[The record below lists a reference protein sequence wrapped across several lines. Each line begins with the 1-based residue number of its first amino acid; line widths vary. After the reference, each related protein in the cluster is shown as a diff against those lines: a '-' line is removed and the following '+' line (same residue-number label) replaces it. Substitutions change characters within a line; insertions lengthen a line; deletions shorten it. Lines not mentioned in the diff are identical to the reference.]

1 MDAQLQDGG
10 GPLISLVCSTIGR
23 PDALRRLLTSVAA
36 AEISDRV
43 EFILVDQSGDQS
55 CAAVLADF
63 ELPGPYRMT
72 TSGLG
77 VSTGRNAGTP
87 LASAPV
93 VAYPDDNCW
102 YPPTTFRSVLEVLGR
117 RPDLG
122 GVTGMQVTEAGAP
135 SMLRWLPGPT
145 AVTRRNFLRTSVS
158 STIFLRRDVL
168 PSPTPF
174 DEGVGVGSP
183 GRRGAG
189 EESDL
194 LLRLIASGHAVEYR
208 PEIRVCQDDDR
219 DQITAAYVAKMAK
232 YGVGQGYLW
241 RRHSLP
247 VSSLVYY
254 SARKVAGAGLRAA
267 RGQKLHARADLAFV
281 RGQVSGWLGVDG

>member
-1 MDAQLQDGG
+1 MAEESRTGG

-36 AEISDRV
+36 AELAERV
-43 EFILVDQSGDQS
+43 EFILVDQSPDQS
-55 CAAVLADF
+55 CAALVDGF
-63 ELPGPYRMT
+63 GLPGPHRVT

-87 LASAPV
+87 LARAPI

-102 YPPTTFRSVLEVLGR
+102 YPPGTFRSVIEKFAVR
-117 RPDLG
+117 TDLS
-122 GVTGMQVTEAGAP
+122 GVTGMQVTEAGVP
-135 SMLRWLPGPT
+135 SMLRWLPEPT
-145 AVTRRNFLRTSVS
+145 TVTRRNFIRTSVS
-158 STIFLRRDVL
+158 STIFLRRDAL

-194 LLRLIASGHAVEYR
+194 LLRLIASGHTVEYR
-208 PEIRVCQDDDR
+208 PEIRVLQDDDR
-219 DQITAAYVAKMAK
+219 DQITAAFVDKMAK

-247 VSSLVYY
+247 VSALAYY
-254 SARKVAGAGLRAA
+254 SARKIAGAGVRAA
-267 RGQKLHARADLAFV
+267 RGQTLHARADLAFV
-281 RGQVSGWLGVDG
+281 RGQVAGWLGVGG

>member
-1 MDAQLQDGG
+1 MVSQARVDD
-10 GPLISLVCSTIGR
+10 GPLVSLVCSTIGR

-36 AEISDRV
+36 AELSERV
-43 EFILVDQSGDQS
+43 EFVLVDQSAAQS
-55 CAAVLADF
+55 CRAVVADF
-63 ELPGPYRMT
+63 GLPGPYRVT
-72 TSGLG
+72 TSGRG

-87 LASAPV
+87 LAGASI

-102 YPPTTFRSVLEVLGR
+102 YPPTIFRAVVEFLAR
-117 RPDLG
+117 RTDLSG
-122 GVTGMQVTEAGAP
+122 ITGMQVTTAGVP
-135 SMLRWLPGPT
+135 SMLRWLPQPAT
-145 AVTRRNFLRTSVS
+145 VTRRNFLRTSVS
-158 STIFLRRDVL
+158 STLFLRHEAL

-194 LLRLIASGHAVEYR
+194 LLRMLASGHTVEYR
-208 PEIRVCQDDDR
+208 PEIRVFQDDDR
-219 DQITAAYVAKMAK
+219 DEITPAFIDKMAR

-247 VSSLVYY
+247 VSSLAYY
-254 SARKVAGAGLRAA
+254 TARKVAGAGVRAA
-267 RGQKLHARADLAFV
+267 RGQNLHARADLAFA
-281 RGQVSGWLGVDG
+281 RGQVAGWLGAR

>member
-1 MDAQLQDGG
+1 MDA
-10 GPLISLVCSTIGR
+10 LISLVCSTIGR
-23 PDALRRLLTSVAA
+23 PEALRRLLASVAA
-36 AEISDRV
+36 SALADRV
-43 EFILVDQSGDQS
+43 EFVLVDQSAAQS

-63 ELPGPYRMT
+63 ALPGPHRVT

-87 LASAPV
+87 LAQGRI

-102 YPPTTFRSVLEVLGR
+102 YPPEIFRAVIETLDR
-117 RPDLG
+117 RTELS

-135 SMLRWLPGPT
+135 SMLRWLPEPAT
-145 AVTRRNFLRTSVS
+145 VTRRNFLRTSVS
-158 STIFLRRDVL
+158 STIFLRRDAL
-168 PSPTPF
+168 PSSTPF

-194 LLRLIASGHAVEYR
+194 LLRLIASGHTVEYR
-208 PEIRVCQDDDR
+208 PEIKVFQEDDR
-219 DQITAAYVAKMAK
+219 DQMTPAYIAKMAK

-241 RRHSLP
+241 RRHDLP
-247 VSSLVYY
+247 VSSLAYY
-254 SARKVAGAGLRAA
+254 SARKIAGAGLRAA
-267 RGQKLHARADLAFV
+267 RGQKVHARADLAFV
-281 RGQVSGWLGVDG
+281 RGQVAGWLGAG

>member
-1 MDAQLQDGG
+1 MDAQSDADG

-23 PDALRRLLTSVAA
+23 PDALRRLLASVAA
-36 AEISDRV
+36 AELAERV
-43 EFILVDQSGDQS
+43 EFILVDQSSGQT
-55 CAAVLADF
+55 CASLIAGF
-63 ELPGPYRMT
+63 GLPGPYRVA

-87 LASAPV
+87 LAAAPL

-102 YPPTTFRSVLEVLGR
+102 YPPDIFRSVIDLLER
-117 RPDLG
+117 RPDLS
-122 GVTGMQVTEAGAP
+122 GVTGMQVTEAGRP
-135 SMLRWLPGPT
+135 SMLRWLPETTP
-145 AVTRRNFLRTSVS
+145 VTRRNFLRTSVS
-158 STIFLRRDVL
+158 STIFLRRAAL

-194 LLRLIASGHAVEYR
+194 LLRLIAAGHTVEYH
-208 PEIRVCQDDDR
+208 PAIRVFQDDDR
-219 DQITAAYVAKMAK
+219 DQITSAYIAKMSK

-241 RRHSLP
+241 RRHALP
-247 VSSLVYY
+247 VSSLAYY
-254 SARKVAGAGLRAA
+254 SARKIAGAGLRAA
-267 RGQKLHARADLAFV
+267 RGQRTHARADLAFV
-281 RGQVSGWLGVDG
+281 RGQVAGWLGGDR